1 MISTSVSGRFA
12 AVLLSI
18 VVAFALAVPVVAA
31 DKAAAKNPSK
41 PAAAS
46 ESKDPNFWFQKGALC
61 ATYGNNPAAIRY
73 FGKAISLDPRHSGAI
88 FSQGVSYGQLG
99 DYSKALAGI
108 NQALSMEPQNGLY
121 FYGRGRTYLLAG
133 EREKA
138 MQDFRKAA
146 DLGDED
152 AQAYLKSVK

>member
-1 MISTSVSGRFA
+1 MISTSASGRFA
-12 AVLLSI
+12 VVLLCI
-18 VVAFALAVPVVAA
+18 AVALALAAPAIAA
-31 DKAAAKNPSK
+31 DKAAAKGPK
-41 PAAAS
+41 RPAAAA
-46 ESKDPNFWFQKGALC
+46 ESKDPNYWFQKGALC

-73 FGKAISLDPRHSGAI
+73 CGKAMALDPRHSGAI

-108 NQALSMEPQNGLY
+108 DQAITMEPQNGLY
-121 FYGRGRTYLLAG
+121 FYGRGRTHLLAG
-133 EREKA
+133 EKDKA

-152 AQAYLKSVK
+152 AQAYLRGAK